1 MRQRLVPFG
10 ANHDSVGS
18 FPSPLIILT
27 LAENLEKPRKGP
39 LLKQAARIQRTAL
52 LHSFES

>member
-1 MRQRLVPFG
+1 MPFG